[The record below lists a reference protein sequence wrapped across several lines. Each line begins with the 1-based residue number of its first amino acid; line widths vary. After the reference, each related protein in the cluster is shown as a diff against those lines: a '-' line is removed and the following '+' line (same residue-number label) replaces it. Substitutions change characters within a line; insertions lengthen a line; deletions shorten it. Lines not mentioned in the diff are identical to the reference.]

1 MDKNLPFHY
10 WTLNERFSED
20 SLPSFD
26 EKPQQ
31 DDQSME
37 KKKSR
42 LHMLKI
48 NRREDASIF
57 TPGRSFLPV
66 RSKQSIRQ
74 MLHKPVSELPSVPE
88 GFEESFL

>member
-1 MDKNLPFHY
+1 MDKNLSFYY

-26 EKPQQ
+26 EKLQK
-31 DDQSME
+31 DDSVE
-37 KKKSR
+37 EKKSR
-42 LHMLKI
+42 LHLLKI

-66 RSKQSIRQ
+66 RNKQSIRQ
-74 MLHKPVSELPSVPE
+74 RLHKPISESPSVPE
-88 GFEESFL
+88 ELEESSL